1 MTSVGIV
8 GFGSFGQFMALHLRD
23 HFEVFVYDIQDRET
37 EATALKVS
45 FEPLKTVLRK
55 EVVVLGIP
63 VQYLEGFL
71 QQEARNVNPES
82 LILDV
87 ASVKVE
93 PLALIEQYLPKN
105 RVIGIHPLFGP
116 QSGKNGIEGLN
127 MVLCPT
133 DDPSYECLK
142 SFLSET
148 LNLNVLERTPEEHDK
163 QMGYVQALT
172 HFIGRA
178 VNEMD
183 IPDVEQKTVAYEH
196 LLDLKRTLGR
206 DSWDLFVTIEK
217 HNPYAR
223 EIRENFL
230 KELSDLNTNPEL

>member
-23 HFEVFVYDIQDRET
+23 HFEVFVYDIQDRQS
-37 EATALKVS
+37 EAAALEVS
-45 FEPLKTVLRK
+45 FQPLQNILSK

-63 VQYLEGFL
+63 VQYLEAFL
-71 QQEARNVNPES
+71 QQEAGNVSAES

-93 PLALIEQYLPKN
+93 PLALIGKYLPKN

-127 MVLCPT
+127 MVLCPSN
-133 DDPSYECLK
+133 DPSYECIKL
-142 SFLSET
+142 FLSET
-148 LNLNVLERTPEEHDK
+148 LKLNVLERSPEDHDK

-230 KELSDLNTNPEL
+230 KELNGLNTNEEL